1 MKNTFKKLLPVIIV
15 ALVMVAAFAVT
26 AFATDDWVI
35 PVQILNMSQ
44 SGVEKSGYTDIDGN
58 EDWIQVS
65 TSTDAKAAA
74 YKQSN
79 FYWTCNFRS
88 YFNAQTKTYVVIPSW
103 SGNTLSGRDAL
114 SSNPAGT
121 APGDK
126 ALTAAE
132 VESLNS
138 EYYTKRYVGDAS
150 YVYIVHCINAWMIEN
165 RNNIEHVEFR
175 PYNGTATATAVI
187 AEAFGSS
194 VADDFVN
201 VKTVKYT
208 PTFSFRS
215 AGDAPSNY
223 NKIFENKTKL
233 TTVQYGTFAQN
244 GEFST
249 NCPENAVSLT
259 EGPKTDSKFGISNII
274 FKGCTSIT
282 RVIVDTNTSQYIGFR
297 NDMFNG
303 CTSLKFVR
311 INVAMSDAYK
321 VGTDAFAGC
330 EGVNVYVDNTAAAT
344 GLAAVTNITLKAHTA
359 YDADIKEYFS
369 KNAPIYAEG
378 VLIKIANT
386 GTASGDNVAIRFIF
400 KWDAANTPAM
410 GTPVKVGVVAC
421 TADYYDNLG
430 TGLEEEKLATLI
442 ADTNTARVKKNDI
455 AIYEDGELTLVG
467 KFLAEGTDVANGI
480 YSYAYTLY
488 GIPVAHYD
496 SEIYA
501 ATYIQWADGSYSVAS
516 NHYDDPT
523 TTDVVDKNEKNT
535 LSLYDATLGLFKRGL
550 INSEKVADTYL
561 WDVIEGYAAWTM
573 EYAEGKY
580 ATGTNSECLFLP
592 DNIDG
597 GYVMAY
603 RAIKKYAEDGVTLA
617 GASLPHSGQWYSPQ
631 SLESARAYF
640 YQSNAFVIDHGI
652 TWFGGARVVGA
663 NYTTT
668 VGDYATTTGNLVNTS
683 IETVVYPSGLTTN
696 GSVTSSNN
704 GSHAFQCCN
713 SISNVIWC
721 HTDANGNYVPHMSDI
736 EWNQY
741 CTDKTSL
748 WDLRGFIRVVAGNVT
763 TSDAIK
769 NIILKKGTTAFE
781 KGNAVVW
788 AES

>member
-1 MKNTFKKLLPVIIV
+1 MPVLIV
-15 ALVMVAAFAVT
+15 AFVLVSVLAVT
-26 AFATDDWVI
+26 AFATDDYSWVGK
-35 PVQILNMSQ
+35 VTLKDMSQ
-44 SGVEKSGYTDIDGN
+44 SGVTATGYSDIDGN
-58 EDWIQVS
+58 SAWTQVAS
-65 TSTDAKAAA
+65 GSSPNTVA
-74 YKQSN
+74 YKEASA
-79 FYWTCNFRS
+79 YWGWN
-88 YFNAQTKTYVVIPSW
+88 FNAYYNSSTKTMMVMPAYGGAVM
-103 SGNTLSGRDAL
+103 SGRNNSAPIHVGE
-114 SSNPAGT
+114 SNISNTSGIDERFYTEKWAGANQYAYYAHSFQT
-121 APGDK
+121 WLNENGAQ
-126 ALTAAE
+126 
-132 VESLNS
+132 VEH
-138 EYYTKRYVGDAS
+138 
-150 YVYIVHCINAWMIEN
+150 I
-165 RNNIEHVEFR
+165 EFR
-175 PYNGTATATAVI
+175 PYNNQGGTGIISEQFAAY
-187 AEAFGSS
+187 

-201 VKTVKYT
+201 LKTVKLT
-208 PTFSFRS
+208 DGFSFRS
-215 AGDAPSNY
+215 AGNAPSNY
-223 NKIFENKTKL
+223 NKFFENKSML
-233 TTVQYGTFAQN
+233 TTVQYGKFASN
-244 GEFST
+244 GAFT
-249 NCPENAVSLT
+249 TDCPANAVTLM
-259 EGPKTDSKFGISNII
+259 EGAKTDSKYGISNVIL
-274 FKGCTSIT
+274 KGCTSVT
-282 RVIVDTNTSQYIGFR
+282 RVIIKTNTANYVGLR
-297 NDMFNG
+297 NSMFNG
-303 CTSLKFVR
+303 CTSLKFVK
-311 INVAMSDAYK
+311 IDVPMTSAYL
-321 VGTDAFAGC
+321 VGTDAFKGC
-330 EGVNVYVDNTAAAT
+330 TDVNVYVDDTTAATA
-344 GLAAVTNITLKAHTA
+344 LAAVTGITLKANTA
-359 YDADIKEYFS
+359 YDGDIKEYFS

-400 KWDAANTPAM
+400 KWDAANTPAA

-421 TADYYDNLG
+421 TADYYASLG
-430 TGLEEEKLATLI
+430 TGLEEEKLAALL
-442 ADTNTARVKKNDI
+442 ADTNTAKVKKNDI
-455 AIYEDGELTLVG
+455 AIYEDGELALVG
-467 KFLAEGTDVANGI
+467 KFLAEGTDTANGI

-488 GIPVAHYD
+488 GIPADHYD
-496 SEIYA
+496 DEIYA
-501 ATYIQWADGSYSVAS
+501 ATYIEWANGTYSVAS
-516 NHYDDPT
+516 NGY
-523 TTDVVDKNEKNT
+523 TDSTGTEKNT
-535 LSLYDATLGLFKRGL
+535 ISLYDVTLGLFKRGL

-580 ATGTNSECLFLP
+580 ATGTNAECLFLP

-631 SLESARAYF
+631 TLESARPYF

-683 IETVVYPSGLTTN
+683 IETVVYPSGLTTK
-696 GSVTSSNN
+696 GDVTSSNN

-748 WDLRGFIRVVAGNVT
+748 WDLRGFIRVVASNIT

-769 NIILKKGTTAFE
+769 NIILKKGTAAFT
-781 KGNAVVW
+781 KGNAAVW